1 MSEQKYLPLDE
12 DRHHGIGVK
21 DNTKL
26 KNGGGMKFV
35 HRHAGAF
42 LATPFMLFN
51 AVTTVAGVTLILPL
65 ASGLPIGIFLSS
77 AYILVTVSEKIK
89 KQHSLR
95 RLVLL
100 YIFATCSTYTSFFSI
115 YQEMSEVKLEHQAI
129 EKTVETHNNFV
140 NNLRVSLTKQIN
152 DLSTENPKIDKIKRL
167 NQDLEKFTEQRAQFD
182 KEGKDKAAGEMAG
195 RVKYTKR
202 ELQSL
207 LESME
212 DSAVYQF
219 HQKLLDL
226 QEQKKGTL
234 KSSLSVQT
242 FINSEQTSS
251 ELFAQDA
258 SLYRDIFSELENT
271 NANSIDSDFAKNNK
285 APEYDDYIKTPIF
298 LIPFETLVGGANRQL
313 GFMLFAIVISI
324 LMEVIPLLLSGINAE
339 GKDDEDEDNI
349 EARLQNGRLLLPV
362 REPHDLLVENLPAY
376 ELEYP
381 PKTAKHP
388 MDRTSQLVSSFVFDT
403 KRLYL
408 DIYKSMSRGVGTA
421 DNIKNIVDKKL
432 HQSMASAHLNTWEEQ
447 YKFLVI
453 FYESIH
459 RDDLEISLSNFP
471 GGDNL
476 DDELFRY
483 RMAAE
488 LFISVMRDRR
498 IGWLKKSSKDEE
510 FTKELNLGEHGT
522 DRFTFPELFAQR
534 KKRIKKWQ
542 FVNETAYQDF
552 LDWWLL
558 QQHNNKNPKKK
569 AEDLEA
575 DLNLA
580 ISYNSNSHT
589 RNNKE
594 AEIDRD

>member
-1 MSEQKYLPLDE
+1 MSERKYLPLDE
-12 DRHHGIGVK
+12 DRNHGIGGK
-21 DNTKL
+21 DRLKL
-26 KNGGGMKFV
+26 NSGGMRFV
-35 HRHAGAF
+35 NRHAGAF

-51 AVTTVAGVTLILPL
+51 AVTTIAGVTLILPM

-77 AYILVTVSEKIK
+77 AYILVTVSENIK

-115 YQEMSEVKLEHQAI
+115 YEEMSEVKLEHQAI

-167 NQDLEKFTEQRAQFD
+167 KQDLEKFTEQRAQFD

-195 RVKYTKR
+195 RVKYTKK
-202 ELQSL
+202 ELQTL

-212 DSAVYQF
+212 DSSSYQF
-219 HQKLLDL
+219 HQKLVDL
-226 QEQKKGTL
+226 QEQKKTTL

-242 FINSEQTSS
+242 FIDSGQTSA

-271 NANSIDSDFAKNNK
+271 STKAVDSDFAKNNK
-285 APEYDDYIKTPIF
+285 PPVNDEYIKTPIF
-298 LIPFETLVGGANRQL
+298 LIPFETLVSGSANRQL
-313 GFMLFAIVISI
+313 GFMVFAIMISI
-324 LMEVIPLLLSGINAE
+324 LMEIIPLLLSGINAE
-339 GKDDEDEDNI
+339 EREGDEDNI
-349 EARLQNGRLLLPV
+349 EDRLQNGRLLLPA
-362 REPHDLLVENLPAY
+362 REPRDLLIENLPAY

-381 PKTAKHP
+381 PKVAKHP

-432 HQSMASAHLNTWEEQ
+432 HQSMASAHLNTAEEQ
-447 YKFLVI
+447 YTFLVL

-471 GGDNL
+471 DGNNL
-476 DDELFRY
+476 DDEFFRY
-483 RMAAE
+483 KMAAE

-510 FTKELNLGEHGT
+510 FPKDLNLGEHGT
-522 DRFTFPELFAQR
+522 DRFVFPELFAQR
-534 KKRIKKWQ
+534 KKKIKKWQ

-558 QQHNNKNPKKK
+558 QQHNKNRKKT
-569 AEDLEA
+569 ADDLEA

-580 ISYNSNSHT
+580 IAYNNHT